1 MFNYWHYWK
10 NIDFRFKLII
20 FVILIIILY
29 FPLKL
34 VYNLYFNPLYIIKK
48 YYDAMYYANIYYESI
63 LEDNTLS
70 SNVINNSLKAYLNKM
85 IEERKKYVLN
95 PEKSEKLMKKY
106 YTFLEND
113 ASLVMDTNTSKRNI
127 NIKKRKNGYIVH
139 IINGDLV
146 SYELDSNGKIIKK
159 VIDNNKMKK
168 IKYPENAEITFYI
181 VRTWKGLKIDWIKSV
196 YNYKHQ
202 DIDQK

>member
-1 MFNYWHYWK
+1 MFNYWYYWK
-10 NIDFRFKLII
+10 DIDFRFKLII
-20 FVILIIILY
+20 FIISIIILY

-34 VYNLYFNPLYIIKK
+34 FYNLYFNPLYIIEK

-63 LEDNTLS
+63 LEENTLS
-70 SNVINNSLKAYLNKM
+70 SNVINDSLKAYLNKM

-113 ASLVMDTNTSKRNI
+113 ASLVMGTNTSKRNI
-127 NIKKRKNGYIVH
+127 NIKKRKNGYMVH

-146 SYELDSNGKIIKK
+146 SYELDSKGKIIKK
-159 VIDNNKMKK
+159 EIDNNKMKK

-181 VRTWKGLKIDWIKSV
+181 VRTWKGLKIDWIKSI
-196 YNYKHQ
+196 YNYNQ
-202 DIDQK
+202 